1 MKGLLLLAKPKG
13 ESPLAKS
20 SSKPS
25 MMGKPED
32 GPEEEAEESEEGGS
46 EVEFAR
52 LASEATASGDHD
64 AAAKAIVSAI
74 KACMRSYGGEE

>member
-13 ESPLAKS
+13 GSPMAKS
-20 SSKPS
+20 AGKPA
-25 MMGKPED
+25 MGKPVD
-32 GPEEEAEESEEGGS
+32 GPEEEAEETETGSS

-74 KACMRSYGGEE
+74 KACMRGYGEE